1 MYVPCELLR
10 KRRGKL
16 LGCLDHA
23 SLMILRSH
31 SGRDVCVARGLEY
44 FIHLSMLEE
53 TSGVEQKYSAP
64 LTPWPLSEVL
74 FVMCG
79 LEY

>member
-1 MYVPCELLR
+1 MYVTSELLR
-10 KRRGKL
+10 KRGKL
-16 LGCLDHA
+16 LRCLDRA
-23 SLMILRSH
+23 SLTILRNH

-53 TSGVEQKYSAP
+53 TSGVEQKHSPP